1 MDVWWGGSPPP
12 AFAPSFTKSC
22 WRPVFACERTCLTRW
37 WRFDAMFVM
46 IAVAVWACALV
57 IWWICSNAFRHSD
70 LDKLKSRLIGS
81 SKTKAVKV
89 ASGGGSGGSLI
100 HTEEKNMLLATKF
113 LRRFQLQSK
122 LQEMLEQAGMKWS
135 THRLVNTCLVAVVAV
150 WALAWVFLPDQF
162 HRFSYLPALVAGA
175 LPVLFVMR
183 KRKARLRRFE
193 ELFPDSLEFVS
204 RSMRAG
210 HAFSVSLE
218 MIHREFQEPLAG
230 EFPRTFE
237 EHNLG
242 LPLDVALQKLAK
254 RVPSLDVHF
263 FVSAVLLQKRTGGNL
278 AEILDKLAYV
288 IRERFKLRGRI
299 RAVSAHGRMTAAA
312 LSAIPAAVAILM
324 FYTNPDYVK
333 FFFKDETGNIML
345 GCAVFLQLVGYLIM
359 KKIVNI
365 EV

>member
-1 MDVWWGGSPPP
+1 
-12 AFAPSFTKSC
+12 
-22 WRPVFACERTCLTRW
+22 
-37 WRFDAMFVM
+37 M
-46 IAVAVWACALV
+46 IAIAVWACALV

-70 LDKLKSRLIGS
+70 LDKLKSRLIGT

-89 ASGGGSGGSLI
+89 SAGGGSLI
-100 HTEEKNMLLATKF
+100 HTEEKNVLLATKF

-135 THRLVNTCLVAVVAV
+135 THRLVNTSLLAVVAV
-150 WALAWVFLPDQF
+150 WAIGWVLLPPQLR
-162 HRFSYLPALVAGA
+162 RFSYIPALLAGT
-175 LPVLFVMR
+175 LPVLYVIR
-183 KRKARLRRFE
+183 KRKARMRRFE
-193 ELFPDSLEFVS
+193 EIFPDSLEFVS

-230 EFPRTFE
+230 EFRRTFE

-299 RAVSAHGRMTAAA
+299 RAISAHGRMTGIA
-312 LSAIPAAVAILM
+312 LSCIPIGVAVLT
-324 FYTNPDYVK
+324 FYTNPDYVR
-333 FFFKDETGNIML
+333 FFFTDDVGNMML
-345 GCAVFLQLVGYLIM
+345 GAAVGLQLIGFFIM
-359 KKIVNI
+359 KHITHI